1 MIKMTPQQQSLWV
14 LNDDDNSCYNV
25 PLVLNF
31 DGDLDIQKLKLS
43 LTKVANSTA
52 ILRSKVNVID
62 GMPYMSSVKHIN
74 LDVNLENVSS
84 DQEYQKEVGL
94 FIHKPFTDNS
104 LLFRTKL
111 FKLSAKKYKLV
122 LVFSHLIIDE
132 WSLSLFAD
140 RLIQAYSGFQLDS
153 DDLYL
158 DYEKKL
164 ENIDLSESKS
174 FWKNYLN
181 DSEEFLDLPTS
192 FERPTHQLHKGNR
205 VYFFIP
211 EKIFK
216 KLQKLSRDNRIT
228 SFNIYYSI
236 YSLLLSQYSHQKDI
250 IIGTLFANR
259 MDEKYTKALGY
270 FANTLPIRNIF
281 NNTDENFL
289 ELFKRTQK
297 NTFSTFNHSELSL
310 KDIVNIVKPRR
321 DSSYNPLVQAL
332 FVYQNI
338 DFKKYN
344 LDKLKVSSQD
354 INTYTS
360 KLDINLTLFPTQNN
374 IDGFVEYDSN
384 LFTEKFIKQFVNC
397 YINLL
402 NTAANNPSESALQAD
417 LLSNDEINNYIYKQ
431 KESQTDI
438 KVTTSL
444 IDEFE
449 KSVKKYPHKIAVKD
463 SKYSLTYEELNNES
477 NKIANLL
484 LQSKLPSESKV
495 AILLDRNV
503 NVIISILG
511 VLKAGY
517 AYVPIDASYPQ
528 QRIDYILNDADVSL
542 VLTSNSLKEHIF
554 DTFNKIIVADILN
567 SFNDISDPKTQIK
580 PENLAYVI
588 YTSGST
594 GKPKGVLVEH
604 HNVVRLIKSTAE
616 IYNFES
622 TDVWTM
628 FHSYAFDFSIWE
640 IWGAL
645 LNGSTLI
652 VVPFKTTRNPQQFYE
667 LVSNEK
673 VTILSQTPSAFKEF
687 QQIDLKENKNLSLR
701 YVTFGGE
708 KLNLNSLKS
717 WYGLHDSSAIK
728 LVNMYG
734 ITETTVHSTAKILNS
749 SDLSNNTSNI
759 GHALPDLAIYL
770 VNEYGN
776 IVPEGVI
783 GEMLICGQ
791 GVTRGYLNRD
801 DLTNERFIDV
811 KDFSDK
817 YKTYKS
823 GDLAKINSNGEL
835 EYIRRSD
842 NQVKVRGFRIELG
855 EIENALNDIDSIK
868 NSVVVTNKEDE
879 SNILVAYLTSST
891 KINLQEVIEKLK
903 SKLPDYMIPSRFIQL
918 ENIPLT
924 TNGKVNTR
932 KLPLPNKENIL
943 SSSKSVKPN
952 NEDEARML
960 AIWKE
965 ILDVDKIGITDNFFD
980 LGGHSLLAVKLM
992 GVVKNTFGKELPISE
1007 LFNHPT
1013 IRSLTKLVKEYS
1025 QNDLDNLIVP
1035 IKNSGEKTPLFM
1047 VHPGMGQVMCFKDLA
1062 KDFDSDRPLFAIR
1075 ANGLY
1080 GECNHEKSVE
1090 ETAKRYIRE
1099 IKKIQ
1104 PSGPYNLSGYCVGG
1118 IIADE
1123 MAYQLRKNNE
1133 EVNSLILLDIEPPH
1147 GYDHLN
1153 EEFIVDFFVDQFFNS
1168 FNLVNGDQKNKI
1180 KRLSEKELKEKHF
1193 TENEYLNY
1201 MLSIAKKLNIVDDS
1215 YSIKDMGYWYNTWKQ
1230 IILNMDQYRAKI
1242 IDVPIITFHAVD
1254 GDYIGNEWNKYSK
1267 ISKTVDIPGDHYT
1280 MLEPPLVSQLSKKI
1294 SKWIDHYDKKNN

>member
-542 VLTSNSLKEHIF
+542 VLTSNSLKEHIS

-640 IWGAL
+640 IWG
-645 LNGSTLI
+645 
-652 VVPFKTTRNPQQFYE
+652 
-667 LVSNEK
+667 
-673 VTILSQTPSAFKEF
+673 
-687 QQIDLKENKNLSLR
+687 R
-701 YVTFGGE
+701 Y
-708 KLNLNSLKS
+708 
-717 WYGLHDSSAIK
+717 
-728 LVNMYG
+728 
-734 ITETTVHSTAKILNS
+734 
-749 SDLSNNTSNI
+749 
-759 GHALPDLAIYL
+759 
-770 VNEYGN
+770 
-776 IVPEGVI
+776 
-783 GEMLICGQ
+783 
-791 GVTRGYLNRD
+791 
-801 DLTNERFIDV
+801 
-811 KDFSDK
+811 
-817 YKTYKS
+817 
-823 GDLAKINSNGEL
+823 
-835 EYIRRSD
+835 
-842 NQVKVRGFRIELG
+842 
-855 EIENALNDIDSIK
+855 
-868 NSVVVTNKEDE
+868 
-879 SNILVAYLTSST
+879 
-891 KINLQEVIEKLK
+891 
-903 SKLPDYMIPSRFIQL
+903 
-918 ENIPLT
+918 
-924 TNGKVNTR
+924 
-932 KLPLPNKENIL
+932 
-943 SSSKSVKPN
+943 
-952 NEDEARML
+952 
-960 AIWKE
+960 
-965 ILDVDKIGITDNFFD
+965 
-980 LGGHSLLAVKLM
+980 
-992 GVVKNTFGKELPISE
+992 
-1007 LFNHPT
+1007 
-1013 IRSLTKLVKEYS
+1013 
-1025 QNDLDNLIVP
+1025 
-1035 IKNSGEKTPLFM
+1035 
-1047 VHPGMGQVMCFKDLA
+1047 
-1062 KDFDSDRPLFAIR
+1062 
-1075 ANGLY
+1075 
-1080 GECNHEKSVE
+1080 
-1090 ETAKRYIRE
+1090 
-1099 IKKIQ
+1099 
-1104 PSGPYNLSGYCVGG
+1104 
-1118 IIADE
+1118 
-1123 MAYQLRKNNE
+1123 
-1133 EVNSLILLDIEPPH
+1133 
-1147 GYDHLN
+1147 
-1153 EEFIVDFFVDQFFNS
+1153 
-1168 FNLVNGDQKNKI
+1168 
-1180 KRLSEKELKEKHF
+1180 
-1193 TENEYLNY
+1193 
-1201 MLSIAKKLNIVDDS
+1201 
-1215 YSIKDMGYWYNTWKQ
+1215 
-1230 IILNMDQYRAKI
+1230 
-1242 IDVPIITFHAVD
+1242 
-1254 GDYIGNEWNKYSK
+1254 
-1267 ISKTVDIPGDHYT
+1267 
-1280 MLEPPLVSQLSKKI
+1280 
-1294 SKWIDHYDKKNN
+1294 